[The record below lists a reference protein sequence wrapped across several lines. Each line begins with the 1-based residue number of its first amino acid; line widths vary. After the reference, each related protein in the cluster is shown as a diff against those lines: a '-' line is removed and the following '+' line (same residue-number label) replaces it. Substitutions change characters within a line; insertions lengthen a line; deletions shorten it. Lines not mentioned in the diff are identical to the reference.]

1 MKKQK
6 ANNVSSEFEI
16 IEELLGQLLKN
27 YHKSEHLLGS
37 ESIIKQLTKRAIE
50 RIMDGEMDYP
60 LDEEK
65 NPESDKD
72 NDNFN
77 AQQRH
82 LFER

>member
-16 IEELLGQLLKN
+16 IEELFGQLLKN
-27 YHKSEHLLGS
+27 YHKSEDLPGS

-77 AQQRH
+77 AQQRR
-82 LFER
+82 LSE

>member
-27 YHKSEHLLGS
+27 YHKSEDLPGS

-77 AQQRH
+77 AQQRR
-82 LFER
+82 LSE